1 MPVRGLMSP
10 SGWIGMTTTA
20 RLSGIVVSFS
30 RHSEER
36 LIQFIH
42 CAIARSVDGIDSCS
56 GLLTA
61 LFDNPLGNRM
71 AVKLIEQSLGEMAIP
86 DQSIPEGVTHIDGRQ
101 AVAKLL
107 EKNRIALAILVL
119 SQRRQ
124 TTQIVEQ
131 HRFDFRF
138 GSLDK
143 SVQIFEEERTDAL
156 ELTVKFFFNIAISN
170 GRGYQSLQ
178 GRHPHRVD
186 KKDPACAGRTHEIAF
201 ETKIGCKINSFS
213 LLG

>member
-20 RLSGIVVSFS
+20 RLSGIVASFS

-36 LIQFIH
+36 LFQLFHRTIT
-42 CAIARSVDGIDSCS
+42 SGVDGIDSCS
-56 GLLTA
+56 SLLPA

-86 DQSIPEGVTHIDGRQ
+86 DQSIPEGVTHVDGRQ

-107 EKNRIALAILVL
+107 EKNRITLAVLVL

-124 TTQIVEQ
+124 TTQVVEQ

-143 SVQIFEEERTDAL
+143 SVQIFEEERTNAL
-156 ELTVKFFFNIAISN
+156 ELTVEFFFHIAISN

-178 GRHPHRVD
+178 GKHPHRVD
-186 KKDPACAGRTHEIAF
+186 KKDPRLRGSNA
-201 ETKIGCKINSFS
+201 
-213 LLG
+213 

>member
-42 CAIARSVDGIDSCS
+42 CAIARSVDGIDSYSC
-56 GLLTA
+56 LLPE
-61 LFDNPLGNRM
+61 LFDNPLGNWM

-143 SVQIFEEERTDAL
+143 SVQIFEEERANPF
-156 ELTVKFFFNIAISN
+156 ELTIEVIVHDGVSKEKGDTWPI
-170 GRGYQSLQ
+170 RGSV
-178 GRHPHRVD
+178 PD
-186 KKDPACAGRTHEIAF
+186 
-201 ETKIGCKINSFS
+201 
-213 LLG
+213 LG